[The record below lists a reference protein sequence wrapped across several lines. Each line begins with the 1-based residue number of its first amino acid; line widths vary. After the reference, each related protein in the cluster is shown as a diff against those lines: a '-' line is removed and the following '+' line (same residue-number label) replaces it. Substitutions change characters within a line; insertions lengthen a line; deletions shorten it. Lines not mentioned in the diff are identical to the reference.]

1 MTGGEAGMRV
11 KIRLARYEMEFEG
24 PAAVWDDVLQPHF
37 GGPPARGGE
46 PGDAP
51 EPPGGGEAAPAH
63 ADTTEVWAALSEREG
78 RRAEK
83 DAVLLAVWEL
93 GGDHRDVTF
102 DAVSRCVR
110 AHESFEDIR
119 VKPILLKHVNR
130 THMLDAGA
138 RGQTVRLT
146 PKGRRYVAQLPG

>member
-1 MTGGEAGMRV
+1 MRV
-11 KIRLARYEMEFEG
+11 KIRLARYEMEYEG

-37 GGPPARGGE
+37 GGQAARDGE
-46 PGDAP
+46 PGDASV
-51 EPPGGGEAAPAH
+51 PPGGGEPAPAPAH
-63 ADTTEVWAALSEREG
+63 ADTAEVWAALAEREG

-93 GGDHRDVTF
+93 GGDRQDVTF
-102 DAVSRCVR
+102 DAVARCVR

-119 VKPILLKHVNR
+119 VKPILLKHANR
-130 THMLDAGA
+130 TRMLEAGA
-138 RGQTVRLT
+138 RSQTVRLT